1 MESHQV
7 AMPPDT
13 EETELLLLVVTLLC
27 HWTRVVSAAQAF
39 MHATDVHDSLPQASA
54 LSPVSGRRARGSRR
68 WVALAAAP
76 TPRRFWVYPHR
87 SRDWWYNCVWSSWND
102 EEWLK
107 NFRMSRGTFQRIVD
121 SLAPALRRQDT
132 RMRAALP
139 VEMRV
144 GMAIWYL
151 ASPNSFR
158 EVRQQ
163 FGVGTTT
170 AFEAVHEFC
179 EAVKNILFKRVVRFA
194 DPVEKVMRGFAN
206 IGFPQC
212 VGAIDGCHIQ
222 ILNPSDAPA
231 DYINRKRVASIVLMA
246 VCDDKG
252 RFFEVDI
259 GHPGRSHDA
268 HIFRGCHFTQAMDR
282 AENQDS
288 PESECRA
295 DPLLTQK
302 EEQQPIIIDK
312 GESNSEH
319 LRVEHVALSGCE
331 LVGRGGG
338 GDDTVCD
345 QQGMAPNLVGSRKVP
360 NSLPINVQKGYTL

>member
-1 MESHQV
+1 
-7 AMPPDT
+7 MPPDT

-222 ILNPSDAPA
+222 ILNPSDAHA
-231 DYINRKRVASIVLMA
+231 DYINRKRAALPRRLCGLVGPSPSRNSITL
-246 VCDDKG
+246 
-252 RFFEVDI
+252 
-259 GHPGRSHDA
+259 
-268 HIFRGCHFTQAMDR
+268 
-282 AENQDS
+282 
-288 PESECRA
+288 
-295 DPLLTQK
+295 
-302 EEQQPIIIDK
+302 
-312 GESNSEH
+312 SNSEH
-319 LRVEHVALSGCE
+319 LRVDMSSSRGVNWSEEEVEAMILS
-331 LVGRGGG
+331 VISRG
-338 GDDTVCD
+338 V
-345 QQGMAPNLVGSRKVP
+345 APNLVGSGKAPNRKIY
-360 NSLPINVQKGYTL
+360 SGLSKAM